1 LIQFNIAKKFL
12 ILEGAIYIQDL
23 TKCYYISKVNNLIAL
38 DKVSFNI
45 AKGSC
50 CALLGPNGA
59 GKSTLINILAS
70 VTKKTSGQVKIA
82 NLDLDYNDNAIKWK
96 IGIVPQEICLD
107 VFFSVQD
114 ILRITAG
121 YYNVSYKEEKIEK
134 LLKSLKLWDKRFV
147 KIRQL
152 SGGMKKRLA
161 IAKALLHDP
170 EVLVLD
176 EPTAGV
182 DIDLRE
188 QIYEYI
194 RQLKNDGRTILITT
208 HYLHEASTLCDRFIF
223 INKGKILADG
233 LRDTLLTDSKE
244 VSVKFANRIDNIESY
259 FDDYQTS
266 FSEDKKTV
274 LIYLRSNQPLHI
286 LLNFIS
292 SFGENVTE
300 VQSNSLSLEKLYTQ
314 IIN

>member
-1 LIQFNIAKKFL
+1 M
-12 ILEGAIYIQDL
+12 EGAIYIQDL